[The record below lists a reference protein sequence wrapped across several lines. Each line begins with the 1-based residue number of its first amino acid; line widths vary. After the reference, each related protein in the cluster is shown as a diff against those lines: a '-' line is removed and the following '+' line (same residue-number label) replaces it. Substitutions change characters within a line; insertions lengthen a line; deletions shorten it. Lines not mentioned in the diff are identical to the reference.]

1 MSLLS
6 VLCADLTP
14 TLVWQ
19 LEGLDAYI
27 GQRATQ
33 YRALALS
40 LHAPQGKGRD

>member
-6 VLCADLTP
+6 VLCADLTL
-14 TLVWQ
+14 TLIWQ
-19 LEGLDAYI
+19 LEGLDAYM

-40 LHAPQGKGRD
+40 LHAPRGKGRD